1 MKWAYVIFDPNR
13 PRNNMFTLKKGSG
26 CNLSELEYIINFLV
40 EFAGYR
46 QPSNDSEYNLKSKFQ
61 ILSIILN
68 FCPLNNNQ
76 LEIVCHLYGLLY
88 STVKS

>member
-46 QPSNDSEYNLKSKFQ
+46 QPSNDSEYNSKDNFKF
-61 ILSIILN
+61 LSSKQQ
-68 FCPLNNNQ
+68 P
-76 LEIVCHLYGLLY
+76 
-88 STVKS
+88 T